1 MTAPPGR
8 KYDGFL
14 PGRHTI
20 EAYGRGGFRF
30 ADISHQG
37 SILALPSGIHA
48 WAAQGPPFAEADFA
62 QVFAEA
68 EAIDLLFIGCG
79 LAPAPV
85 APALRVRLNEARISA
100 ECLSTAAAARTF
112 NVLLAEGRR
121 VAAALL
127 AVS

>member
-1 MTAPPGR
+1 MPGR

-30 ADISHQG
+30 AEISHQG

-48 WAAQGPPFAEADFA
+48 WNTQGPPFAEHAFDP
-62 QVFAEA
+62 VFAEA
-68 EAIDLLFIGCG
+68 TGIDILFIGCG
-79 LAPAPV
+79 AEPAVISQP
-85 APALRVRLNEARISA
+85 LRLRFAEANLSTEA
-100 ECLSTAAAARTF
+100 LSTAAAARTF

-121 VAAALL
+121 VAAALV
-127 AVS
+127 AVA